1 MTAVLT
7 TDQLQLRGIDRAL
20 HARMQVLALRRSTP
34 GDKVGVGVLYN
45 EALARYLQ
53 AEETA

>member
-1 MTAVLT
+1 MLT
-7 TDQLQLRGIDRAL
+7 TDQLQLRGIDREL

-34 GDKVGVGVLYN
+34 GHKVGVGVLYN
-45 EALARYLQ
+45 EALARHLK